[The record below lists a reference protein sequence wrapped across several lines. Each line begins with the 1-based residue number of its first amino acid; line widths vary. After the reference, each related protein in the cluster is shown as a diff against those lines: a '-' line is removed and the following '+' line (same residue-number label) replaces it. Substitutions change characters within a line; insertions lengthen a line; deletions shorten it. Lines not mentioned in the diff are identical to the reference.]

1 MVSRDTFFTRDL
13 TRDSG
18 GKHSTDV
25 YNNKRCQSVCKDKR
39 KKDILQFTVKNVRGA
54 SFSDTP

>member
-1 MVSRDTFFTRDL
+1 MENTVQMFI
-13 TRDSG
+13 
-18 GKHSTDV
+18 
-25 YNNKRCQSVCKDKR
+25 NNKRCQSVYKDKR